1 MPKAQRG
8 SGTTDITAP
17 PDLVYDLIAVVTR
30 TGEWSPKCYR
40 YERLDGATPPR
51 TRARSAASAGHSG
64 TTRGRDA
71 TVSPC
76 SSALHPTTLNP
87 RRSSRRRVSRSASFP
102 TRSAGLAGDD
112 APIDATRHSSG
123 SSIDQSGRAWARIRF
138 PRPRTRDGRW
148 RSAAPRAPAGRSRG
162 A

>member
-30 TGEWSPKCYR
+30 TGEWSPKGYR
-40 YERLDGATPPR
+40 YERLDGATPPS

-71 TVSPC
+71 PVSPC
-76 SSALHPTTLNP
+76 SSALHPTSAAGRAIKTGWTSDTCV
-87 RRSSRRRVSRSASFP
+87 SSR
-102 TRSAGLAGDD
+102 
-112 APIDATRHSSG
+112 
-123 SSIDQSGRAWARIRF
+123 
-138 PRPRTRDGRW
+138 
-148 RSAAPRAPAGRSRG
+148 
-162 A
+162 